1 VDLKTILIIGHAI
14 GAVLGVGGATMSDL
28 MFFKSVKNLKIS
40 KTEMKFMELGSLQV
54 WAGIALTIISAI
66 GFFIWFPELLKT
78 SRILAKSSIF
88 LIILANGIF
97 LNLWVTPFLKKHID
111 VNLAES
117 ESFRKAQT
125 ILVTSGAVSIIS
137 WYYVFILGTW
147 RTIPYS
153 YGPVI
158 IAYFAILIPG
168 IIVANVV
175 GRYKLRALSKKPS
188 VSEG

>member
-1 VDLKTILIIGHAI
+1 MDLYTLLVIGHAI

-40 KTEMKFMELGSLQV
+40 KTEMKFMELGSLQI

-66 GFFIWFPELLKT
+66 GFLVWFPELLKT
-78 SRILAKSSIF
+78 SRILAKSTIF
-88 LIILANGIF
+88 FIILANGVF
-97 LNLWVTPFLKKHID
+97 LNLWVTPFLKRHID

-125 ILVTSGAVSIIS
+125 ILMTSGAISIIS
-137 WYYVFILGTW
+137 WYFVFVLGTW
-147 RTIPYS
+147 GTIPYS
-153 YGPVI
+153 YGLVI
-158 IAYFAILIPG
+158 IAYFAIVIPG

-175 GRYKLRALSKKPS
+175 GRYKLKKHN
-188 VSEG
+188 